1 MTQIVFSLLLMVGC
15 CFCAYRT
22 MVAKDILSA
31 ALFLACTSAL
41 TSAVLYLLGAT
52 QVAVIELSV
61 GAGLVTVL
69 MVYAISVVGKDVSD
83 PKSIVPP
90 LFAAIICLAA
100 TGIVVFASLPLMPGI
115 ITRVAQPL
123 IDTLWKDRVLDVWI
137 QVVLLFAG
145 VMGILGLL
153 TDQTFRKFE
162 APPIKVTSAAKPSS
176 KENATEQ
183 AQDMPES
190 KPKKEDHS

>member
-1 MTQIVFSLLLMVGC
+1 MI
-15 CFCAYRT
+15 
-22 MVAKDILSA
+22 AKDILSA
-31 ALFLACTSAL
+31 TMFLACTSAL
-41 TSAVLYLLGAT
+41 TAALLFQLGAT

-90 LFAAIICLAA
+90 IFAAIICLVAI
-100 TGIVVFASLPLMPGI
+100 GIVIFVSLPLMPGI
-115 ITRVAQPL
+115 ITRAAQPL
-123 IDTLWKDRVLDVWI
+123 IDTLWKNRVLDVWI

-153 TDQTFRKFE
+153 TDQTMPKNNSDIVDHAKSSF
-162 APPIKVTSAAKPSS
+162 TAAS
-176 KENATEQ
+176 ENERTPLQ
-183 AQDMPES
+183 AEEGLEKIRTQD
-190 KPKKEDHS
+190 

>member
-1 MTQIVFSLLLMVGC
+1 MMQIIFYLLLVVGC

-22 MVAKDILSA
+22 MIAKDILSA
-31 ALFLACTSAL
+31 AMFLACTSAL
-41 TSAVLYLLGAT
+41 TAALLFQLGAT

-90 LFAAIICLAA
+90 IFAVIICLAA
-100 TGIVVFASLPLMPGI
+100 TGIVVFVSLPLMPGI

-123 IDTLWKDRVLDVWI
+123 IDTLWKGRVLDVWI

-153 TDQTFRKFE
+153 TDQSLGRSEIHPPK
-162 APPIKVTSAAKPSS
+162 APLPAEGAQEIHAVEEGQNLPETK
-176 KENATEQ
+176 Q
-183 AQDMPES
+183 A
-190 KPKKEDHS
+190 

>member
-1 MTQIVFSLLLMVGC
+1 MMQIVFSLLLMVGC

-22 MVAKDILSA
+22 MLAKDILSA

-41 TSAVLYLLGAT
+41 TSALLYMLGAT

-90 LFAAIICLAA
+90 LFAALICLAA
-100 TGIVVFASLPLMPGI
+100 TGIVVFVSLPFLPEI
-115 ITRVAQPL
+115 FTRAAQPL
-123 IDTLWKDRVLDVWI
+123 IDTLWKKRVLDVWI

-153 TDQTFRKFE
+153 TDQPFRKTE
-162 APPIKVTSAAKPSS
+162 PPPVKAHLAAELPHEEKAVENDQKKLDS
-176 KENATEQ
+176 KQT
-183 AQDMPES
+183 
-190 KPKKEDHS
+190 